1 MMEIE
6 RSPSFTIKIANDF
19 PLQITPLR
27 WNKAGDMIYE
37 VSSESKVHGRIFP
50 TVGEGP
56 FIVWATHDDIEL
68 QFVDQ
73 IGAAIEWHDN

>member
-1 MMEIE
+1 
-6 RSPSFTIKIANDF
+6 
-19 PLQITPLR
+19 
-27 WNKAGDMIYE
+27 MIYE